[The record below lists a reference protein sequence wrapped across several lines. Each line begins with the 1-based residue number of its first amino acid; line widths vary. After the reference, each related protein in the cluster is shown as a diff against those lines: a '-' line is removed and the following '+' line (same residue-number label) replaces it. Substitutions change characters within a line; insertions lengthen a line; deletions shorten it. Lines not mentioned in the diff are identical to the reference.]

1 MEIYINEIINNMKE
15 WGISCNVIVEEGTIE
30 YYYSDGKFY
39 KEDTS
44 LEEIELSEAMFE
56 EELSYYK
63 HVAKRIFVNSNVCI
77 LYLTE

>member
-15 WGISCNVIVEEGTIE
+15 WGTSCNVIVEDGTIE
-30 YYYSDGKFY
+30 YYYAGGKCY

-44 LEEIELSEAMFE
+44 LEEIELSEAQFE

-63 HVAKRIFVNSNVCI
+63 HIAKSIFVNNNVCI
-77 LYLTE
+77 FNIIE